1 MLSTLNTRDLIIS
14 LKEIKVARNL
24 TPQKIF
30 DMLELAG
37 YHVSLNSIKKVFED
51 GSEDKHFNFHRTLQ
65 PISQVL
71 LGIYGARSGDAEAD
85 ALRADIRVKAELIE
99 KLEREIA
106 ENKTDS
112 HRRMEFLTHQI
123 ELKDQRIDRLMT
135 RVDGVL
141 ETNREILASNRELM
155 AQMQKL
161 IEKLGK

>member
-1 MLSTLNTRDLIIS
+1 MIEKDTIRLLRECD
-14 LKEIKVARNL
+14 
-24 TPQKIF
+24 
-30 DMLELAG
+30 AG
-37 YHVSLNSIKKVFED
+37 VKM
-51 GSEDKHFNFHRTLQ
+51 
-65 PISQVL
+65 
-71 LGIYGARSGDAEAD
+71 GIYSIDD
-85 ALRADIRVKAELIE
+85 VLDRVKNGDFQQMLRKCKEGHE

-155 AQMQKL
+155 AQIQKL